1 MYQKSTIQGI
11 KYSLSVR
18 TAPHLQCFQK
28 KVVASQGSKFFKNAV
43 QVVKEGNFVMVC
55 STS

>member
-28 KVVASQGSKFFKNAV
+28 KVIASQGSKFFRNAV